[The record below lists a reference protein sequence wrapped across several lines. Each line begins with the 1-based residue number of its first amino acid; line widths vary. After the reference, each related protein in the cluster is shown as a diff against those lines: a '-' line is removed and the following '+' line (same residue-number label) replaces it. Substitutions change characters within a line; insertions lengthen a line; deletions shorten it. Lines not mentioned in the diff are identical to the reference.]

1 MHQKTS
7 SKLVQNVILTLIGGL
22 FAGIVYVVDVNVSLG
37 VAIGALYSLVILYSW
52 VFPGKLSSVYFG
64 LICSVLVVLG
74 FIFSDDSSAIDHFS
88 QLNRAIS
95 IIVIWVCTALVSL
108 AKYSFAEV
116 QTALK
121 HTENK
126 VEERTLELK
135 NKLIEL
141 NKEQKKTQQS
151 ELKFKAL
158 IDSAPDAMIIIDQEG
173 KIRLTNNQVKNVFE
187 YEKEELIG
195 KSIEVVIPERYKG
208 KHPLHRKGF
217 FTHSEARVMG
227 DGVNLYG
234 LKKNNKE
241 FPLEISLS
249 PLRIDSE

>member
-126 VEERTLELK
+126 VEARTLELK
-135 NKLIEL
+135 NKLIE
-141 NKEQKKTQQS
+141 
-151 ELKFKAL
+151 
-158 IDSAPDAMIIIDQEG
+158 
-173 KIRLTNNQVKNVFE
+173 
-187 YEKEELIG
+187 
-195 KSIEVVIPERYKG
+195 
-208 KHPLHRKGF
+208 
-217 FTHSEARVMG
+217 
-227 DGVNLYG
+227 
-234 LKKNNKE
+234 
-241 FPLEISLS
+241 
-249 PLRIDSE
+249 